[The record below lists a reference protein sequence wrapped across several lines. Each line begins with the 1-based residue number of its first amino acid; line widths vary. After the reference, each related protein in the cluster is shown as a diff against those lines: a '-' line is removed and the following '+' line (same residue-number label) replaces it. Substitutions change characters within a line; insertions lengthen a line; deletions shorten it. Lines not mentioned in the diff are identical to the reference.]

1 MKRKLEEEEELL
13 QDHAEALLMD
23 LLGNEDHD
31 KDELDVM
38 LASLLAENWMTLMK
52 RLNQHRVALVA
63 ESTEQEKRYQGCV

>member
-23 LLGNEDHD
+23 LLGNEDQD

-52 RLNQHRVALVA
+52 RLNQHGVALVT
-63 ESTEQEKRYQGCV
+63 ESTEQEKGFQGCV

>member
-52 RLNQHRVALVA
+52 RLN
-63 ESTEQEKRYQGCV
+63 